1 MSSIAQMPGTMS
13 IQDWEAAWAHRE
25 DAYELVDGIPTVAPS
40 ESWANRRAGTLLTR
54 LLDAIAPGGY
64 LSATDVDVALGP
76 RTVRRPDVVVAR
88 AEVDRQ
94 AARFDAT
101 ALTLVA
107 EIVSP
112 SSIETDWIRKRAD
125 YARAGIP
132 AYLLV
137 DFGDET
143 RPARIA
149 LFEQPEHG
157 DYVTGSTG
165 SHVVVTLGGRSARI
179 GWSDLQD
186 A

>member
-1 MSSIAQMPGTMS
+1 MTDSTRRLLDPQSDRIPGPAQ
-13 IQDWEAAWAHRE
+13 
-25 DAYELVDGIPTVAPS
+25 
-40 ESWANRRAGTLLTR
+40 NTR